1 MARTMKSTRRPNP
14 GRQQAV
20 RGPRK
25 LITKPE
31 TTRKVTAPR
40 KKRPVAPP
48 SGEVPEWIGD
58 ELQVWD
64 DRRISSIMV
73 GEQVTVQRKGHLEMQ
88 PSKRFDIRCTN
99 FYSTVAIV
107 GFPPSRR
114 ETKWHIAGRLNAK
127 FIKDDGNPENVR
139 ELPRGTLV
147 SFWVEHVAE

>member
-1 MARTMKSTRRPNP
+1 MARTMKPMPRPNR

-25 LITKPE
+25 LITK
-31 TTRKVTAPR
+31 
-40 KKRPVAPP
+40 KRPVAPP
-48 SGEVPEWIGD
+48 SEVPEWIGD

-64 DRRISSIMV
+64 DRRISSIIN
-73 GEQVTVQRKGHLEMQ
+73 GQKVTVQRKGHLEMQ
-88 PSKRFDIRCTN
+88 PSKCFTIRCTN

-114 ETKWHIAGRLNAK
+114 ETKWHVAGRLNAK
-127 FIKDDGNPENVR
+127 FIKDDGNPETVK
-139 ELPRGTLV
+139 ELSRGTLV